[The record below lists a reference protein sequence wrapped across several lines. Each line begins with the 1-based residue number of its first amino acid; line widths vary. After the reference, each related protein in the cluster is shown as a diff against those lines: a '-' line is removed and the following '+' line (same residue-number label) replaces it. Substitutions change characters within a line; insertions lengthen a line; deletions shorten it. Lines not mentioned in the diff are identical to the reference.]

1 MKNKEIRERLEKI
14 LPENR
19 YEHTLSVA
27 KLAAKLAKKYGEDP
41 KKAKKAGLL
50 HDCAKGSEQ
59 IYFEKYED
67 KYSLNQAFFQEKV
80 KLHSYL
86 GYIVAKEEYGV
97 LDEDILNAIKYHTT
111 GRMAMS
117 KLEKI
122 IYVADAVDYTR
133 KYSGVEKLR
142 DLAFEDLDLALIEV
156 MNKSLIYIIDN
167 KMLCDIETVEA
178 RNYYIMKELNIRGKK

>member
-1 MKNKEIRERLEKI
+1 MKNKEIKARLEKI
-14 LPENR
+14 LNKNR

-27 KLAAKLAKKYGEDP
+27 KLGAKLAKTYGEDP

-67 KYSLNQAFFQEKV
+67 MYDLDQAFFQDKV

-111 GRMAMS
+111 GRVEMS

-133 KYSGVEKLR
+133 KYAGVEELR
-142 DLAFEDLDLALIEV
+142 NLAFEDLDLALIEI
-156 MNKSLIYIIDN
+156 MNNSLIYIIKN
-167 KMLCDIETVEA
+167 KMICDIETVKA
-178 RNYYIMKELNIRGKK
+178 RNYYIMKELEIRGKK